1 MENKMK
7 IPKTYEEYL
16 KTQKADLKK
25 LIESDNLS
33 FEDMMTLYT
42 FNKQAIKEKEKIST
56 SENSFVPK
64 NTLWEELREDLRDG
78 L

>member
-1 MENKMK
+1 MK
-7 IPKTYEEYL
+7 IPETYEEYL
-16 KTQKADLKK
+16 KTPKADLKK

-42 FNKQAIKEKEKIST
+42 FNNQTIKENDKMSP
-56 SENSFVPK
+56 SEDSFVQK
-64 NTLWEELREDLRDG
+64 NTLCEELREDLRDG

>member
-1 MENKMK
+1 MK
-7 IPKTYEEYL
+7 ISETYEEYL
-16 KTQKADLKK
+16 KTPKAYLKK

-33 FEDMMTLYT
+33 FDDMMTLYT
-42 FNKQAIKEKEKIST
+42 FNNKAIKEEKKMST
-56 SENSFVPK
+56 LEDSFVPK

>member
-1 MENKMK
+1 MFGIFLKSE
-7 IPKTYEEYL
+7 KTL
-16 KTQKADLKK
+16 TKDL
-25 LIESDNLS
+25 
-33 FEDMMTLYT
+33 DMMALYI

-56 SENSFVPK
+56 SEDSFVPK

>member
-1 MENKMK
+1 MK
-7 IPKTYEEYL
+7 IPKTYAEYL

-42 FNKQAIKEKEKIST
+42 FNKQVIKEKEKIST
-56 SENSFVPK
+56 SEDSFVPK

>member
-1 MENKMK
+1 MK
-7 IPKTYEEYL
+7 IPETYEEYL
-16 KTQKADLKK
+16 KTPKDKLKQI
-25 LIESDNLS
+25 IESDGLS

-56 SENSFVPK
+56 SEYSFVPK